1 MLEKITPQATVLD
14 VVSSYRQTEKVFR
27 AYDRVAGECI
37 CCNCLFCTLEE
48 IAKKYGIDLKNL
60 LHDLKSATET

>member
-1 MLEKITPQATVLD
+1 MKGEKITPQATVLD
-14 VVSSYRQTEKVFR
+14 VVSSFRQTEKIFR

-48 IAKKYGIDLKNL
+48 VAEKYGIELKELINDLK
-60 LHDLKSATET
+60 AVIE